1 MWHTVAMTTVDRG
14 TAELSAHGRP
24 RDPAV
29 DARILRAAID
39 VFGEQG
45 WARFSID
52 AVARRAGVGKASVY
66 LRWPNKE
73 ALLATALGARVSGV
87 TEIDTGTVRG
97 DLVSLASQL
106 IDSYLGDAGPATIR
120 LLLHAESVPGLREHV
135 AQVRQAQVLAARAI
149 VRRGIARGEL
159 RAGTSV
165 TYLLDAI
172 CGGVLNHVLAT
183 PTHLRGAIAE
193 GKRRYVHSFVDFV
206 LSSVTAAPEH

>member
-1 MWHTVAMTTVDRG
+1 MTTVQA
-14 TAELSAHGRP
+14 TAEVSSHGRP

-73 ALLATALGARVSGV
+73 ALLATALTDRVSGV

-97 DLVSLASQL
+97 DLISLATQL
-106 IDSYLGDAGPATIR
+106 IDSYLSDAGPATIR
-120 LLLHAESVPGLREHV
+120 LLLHAESVPSLREHV

-183 PTHLRGAIAE
+183 PTHLRGAIEE
-193 GKRRYVHSFVDFV
+193 GKRQYVHSFVDFV